1 MGERPLISK
10 RLFNVLSDSD
20 QAVVSTFRDRISEI
34 LSVGDVFFFNYT
46 QHGVPHVHAVLERA
60 GMLIPDD
67 TLEALGSRA
76 ICVLVMAIMAHD
88 IGMFIHYSGLRGLL
102 NAEKD
107 WREKWDAYRR
117 ELRHMSDSDMLRI
130 FGRFTCGDADPCALP
145 EASEIIAWD
154 VNQFALDWQKRLCG
168 EFLRRHHHELAAYI
182 VEKGFPIGIDT
193 SADLFSGID
202 FGAADESYKNLIGAI
217 AKSHGEP
224 LDKYYKAQS
233 ALWDEDGISIETEED
248 MPVYYLMS
256 VLRLAD
262 LMDAGEDRASWL
274 YLQIQAIDAEISKT
288 EFVWNRFV
296 SISTSQMASEILM
309 IKVKRKINN
318 KGKNQP
324 ITSSIFQKIE
334 DWIRY
339 TQRELDICWRYITHF
354 YNRLE
359 GQKYRLSIRF
369 IESNALDPKEREN
382 FSEGIVLKPA
392 KLSAS
397 PDILGLLAEPLYGNH
412 PTYGVRELL
421 QNAVDACR
429 ERWAIEGESKNY
441 RGKVA
446 VRIDGD
452 PQGKKT
458 FTITDN
464 GVGMTE
470 DVILNYF
477 LKAGSTYRNSAVWKD
492 RFADKGVL
500 RNGQFGIGVLAAF
513 ILGETVRVST
523 VPMGDTV
530 GYRFT
535 MRRGEY
541 GSIDIERVR
550 FDKDAALCDGGT
562 RIEAEIDNPEDAWKL
577 PDISDFSKPMFVLHG
592 IWSDLEDNPNHLRYR
607 LVSPFFW
614 FWPNSL
620 NNRTLP
626 EAEYWLYGQRI
637 NAPIPLNQL
646 SNWFEIKDVNGIKR
660 MLWWPSSPDREV
672 TCSWYNNIIVPEF
685 IYQNPVWKGSVFPSF
700 GLPQLLYVEDTTKEC
715 TINLERTKLRLP
727 TNAEIELYI
736 ENVKL
741 SLAKMI
747 MEKKDGHITDLG
759 LGMWN
764 RPSEGTRL
772 FSKHGYAQLN
782 AYVME
787 RMSEYTICVVS
798 IGGSLPE
805 WSDLS
810 PSERGDIAWIFTRG
824 HSLSIIELCSV
835 LMHYADF
842 RIETIHIKKE
852 ILEARIRA
860 KDPEAASLRSCLVE
874 DWEQFKAKNDLGKDE
889 IRKLHYDGVFDNM
902 RYRTGNYL
910 AVAQDNDKYFSLF
923 SKDSDCTVTTPVT
936 PLIDEEAIHQV
947 SECKIVGSEAW
958 KSKLSE
964 EQLSV
969 QDRIMKIQEKYFEH
983 DAGKDP
989 WIPYDLQARKA
1000 KFPRFFDPND
1010 EMYKYMQYVSSHY
1023 EDTEIYH
1030 TLAEFGIKE
1039 EAQ

>member
-1 MGERPLISK
+1 MGEKTLIPK
-10 RLFNVLSDSD
+10 RLFDELSDSD
-20 QAVVSTFRDRISEI
+20 QAAVSTFRIRITKI
-34 LSVGDVFFFNYT
+34 LNVGDDFFFNYT
-46 QHGVPHVHAVLERA
+46 QHGAPHIHAVLEWA
-60 GMLIPDD
+60 DMLIPDD
-67 TLEALGSRA
+67 TLKTLGSRA
-76 ICVLVMAIMAHD
+76 ISVLIIAIMAHD
-88 IGMFIHYSGLRGLL
+88 IGMFIHYSGLRRLL
-102 NAEKD
+102 NTEKA
-107 WREKWDAYRR
+107 WRGKWDDYRR
-117 ELRHMSDSDMLRI
+117 ELRHMSDSDMRRI
-130 FGRFTCGDADPCALP
+130 FGCFTWEDADPRVLP
-145 EASEIIAWD
+145 EASEIIAQEK
-154 VNQFALDWQKRLCG
+154 NQFALNWQKRLCG
-168 EFLRRHHHELAAYI
+168 EFLRRHHHELAEYI
-182 VEKGFPIGIDT
+182 VEKGFPKDI
-193 SADLFSGID
+193 SASEDLFNSID
-202 FGAADESYKNLIGAI
+202 FGAADASYKNLIGAI

-224 LDKYYKAQS
+224 LDKYYKAKS
-233 ALWDEDGISIETEED
+233 DLWDEYGISNEIEED
-248 MPVYYLMS
+248 MPIYYLMS

-262 LMDAGEDRASWL
+262 LLDVGEDRASWL
-274 YLQIQAIDAEISKT
+274 YLQIQGIDAEISKT

-296 SISTSQMASEILM
+296 SISTSQVASEILT
-309 IKVKRKINN
+309 IKVKSKINN
-318 KGKNQP
+318 KGKIQS
-324 ITSSIFQKIE
+324 ITSSVFQKIE
-334 DWIRY
+334 DYIHY
-339 TQRELDICWRYITHF
+339 VQRELDICWRYITHY
-354 YNRLE
+354 YNRYNRAFHY
-359 GQKYRLSIRF
+359 KLSIRF
-369 IESNALDPKEREN
+369 IESNVLNPKERKA
-382 FSEGIVLKPA
+382 FSENIVLKSA

-397 PDILGLLAEPLYGNH
+397 PDILGLLAEPLYGDH
-412 PTYGVRELL
+412 PTYGVRELV

-429 ERWAIEGESKNY
+429 ERSAIVEESY
-441 RGKVA
+441 RGKVT
-446 VRIDGD
+446 VRIDKD
-452 PQGKKT
+452 PEGKKT
-458 FTITDN
+458 FAITDN

-614 FWPNSL
+614 FWPDSL

-852 ILEARIRA
+852 VLEARIRA

-874 DWEQFKAKNDLGKDE
+874 DWEQFKAKNDLRKDE
-889 IRKLHYDGVFDNM
+889 IRKLHYNGVFDNM